1 MDNKKLESGIIDL
14 ICFMAVGAREL
25 MNDPKIYGP
34 MRLMEATQRL
44 ADLAEACGIPNE
56 IFAQVSQKIAAAP
69 MEGLPNDGEKEFVQA
84 MDDLIAFLVGWVKN
98 S

>member
-44 ADLAEACGIPNE
+44 ADLAEECGVPNE
-56 IFAQVSQKIAAAP
+56 MFAEVSKRIEEAP
-69 MEGLPNDGEKEFVQA
+69 MEGLPNDGEEEFVQF
-84 MDDLIAFLVGWVKN
+84 MDDLVTFLVEWVKK